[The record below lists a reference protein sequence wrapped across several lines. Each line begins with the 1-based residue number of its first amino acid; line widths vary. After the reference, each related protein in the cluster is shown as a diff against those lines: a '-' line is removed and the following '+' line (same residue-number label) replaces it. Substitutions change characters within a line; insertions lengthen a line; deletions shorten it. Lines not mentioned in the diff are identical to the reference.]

1 MGSVTIQIEIVSFWQ
16 KIRKLVFVKKRLLF
30 DYKIMMLGSKGILE
44 SNCINCLQIVQIIPF
59 ENIKKVLFL
68 IGF

>member
-1 MGSVTIQIEIVSFWQ
+1 
-16 KIRKLVFVKKRLLF
+16 
-30 DYKIMMLGSKGILE
+30 MMLGSKGILE

-68 IGF
+68 IGFQMIIVCKLKTINTISVSQTF